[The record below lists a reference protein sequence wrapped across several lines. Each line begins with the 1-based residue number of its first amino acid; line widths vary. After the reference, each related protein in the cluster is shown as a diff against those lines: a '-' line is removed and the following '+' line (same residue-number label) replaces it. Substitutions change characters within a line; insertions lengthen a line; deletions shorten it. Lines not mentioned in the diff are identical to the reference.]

1 MVNRLNGGGPI
12 NKGNNGVVSFGSRN
26 MNKDSI
32 NADLNLDY
40 QHNQQALNQS
50 TRAPLRVD
58 SEGLLDSKMESTIY
72 NLDNTIK
79 NPNLQRHLKN
89 NGHGP
94 KMKMYFLSQ
103 NKYSEIGIGRI
114 RAIPETPVAFNR
126 NLFPRTQT
134 SEACPQQVTSMF
146 PGKPTTMYRI
156 TMFHIERMARASG
169 RQIQTPQVT
178 WTRANCITGLS
189 KISAT

>member
-1 MVNRLNGGGPI
+1 
-12 NKGNNGVVSFGSRN
+12 
-26 MNKDSI
+26 
-32 NADLNLDY
+32 
-40 QHNQQALNQS
+40 
-50 TRAPLRVD
+50 
-58 SEGLLDSKMESTIY
+58 
-72 NLDNTIK
+72 
-79 NPNLQRHLKN
+79 
-89 NGHGP
+89 
-94 KMKMYFLSQ
+94 MYFLSQ

-189 KISAT
+189 KISATWRNRQRVKIKIKTQSSNPQHRHRVSVTIIRKIQRWTGNRTTFRQTWTGRIRGNIQASINRAWCLLTPLSVGTGY